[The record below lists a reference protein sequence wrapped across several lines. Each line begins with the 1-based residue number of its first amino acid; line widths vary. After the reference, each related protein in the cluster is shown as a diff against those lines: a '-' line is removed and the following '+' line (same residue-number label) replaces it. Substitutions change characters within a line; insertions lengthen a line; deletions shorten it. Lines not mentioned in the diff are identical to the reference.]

1 MGQVP
6 SAWNALPPLLHLA
19 NSYSSFETQLE
30 RHLLQE
36 AFPDFPG
43 CRTLVPLCSPVSC
56 APLFLSQQL
65 MCVQSVA
72 VTFRVCR
79 PQQTVSS
86 LRAGTSVMCLS
97 VLGATPA
104 WPRVGVQSVW

>member
-6 SAWNALPPLLHLA
+6 SVWNALPPLLHLA

-43 CRTLVPLCSPVSC
+43 CRSLCLCAPLYPVP
-56 APLFLSQQL
+56 PLFLSQQPT
-65 MCVQSVA
+65 CVQSVA
-72 VTFRVCR
+72 VTF
-79 PQQTVSS
+79 
-86 LRAGTSVMCLS
+86 
-97 VLGATPA
+97 
-104 WPRVGVQSVW
+104 

>member
-6 SAWNALPPLLHLA
+6 SVWNALPPLLHLA
-19 NSYSSFETQLE
+19 NSYSSFKTQLE

-43 CRTLVPLCSPVSC
+43 CQSLLPLCSLYPVL
-56 APLFLSQQL
+56 PLFCLSNN
-65 MCVQSVA
+65 MPSVV

-97 VLGATPA
+97 VLNAVPA
-104 WPRVGVQSVW
+104 WPCVGVENVW